1 MEKEENSSTSKKK
14 KKKKK
19 IKTDE
24 NSDAMEYTNFE
35 DEIFHKVGA
44 KYGKAFFMTT
54 VVVVFYDYLN
64 FDVKMDF
71 LVFFSFKVYFHFLK
85 HILLKRKS
93 ESYLEHY
100 QGSMFDRVLKA
111 PLEAHFQ
118 NLK

>member
-1 MEKEENSSTSKKK
+1 MEKEENSSTSKRK

-54 VVVVFYDYLN
+54 V
-64 FDVKMDF
+64 
-71 LVFFSFKVYFHFLK
+71 
-85 HILLKRKS
+85 
-93 ESYLEHY
+93 E
-100 QGSMFDRVLKA
+100 
-111 PLEAHFQ
+111 
-118 NLK
+118 